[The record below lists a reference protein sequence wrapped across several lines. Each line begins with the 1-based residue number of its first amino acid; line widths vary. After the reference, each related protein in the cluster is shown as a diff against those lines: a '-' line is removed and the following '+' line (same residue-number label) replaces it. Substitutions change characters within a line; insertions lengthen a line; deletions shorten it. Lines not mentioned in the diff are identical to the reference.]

1 MIADT
6 PGSKEKNIAP
16 TVQFYFFFC
25 PPFAG
30 ASIGRWFGVPYDDEL
45 EGMYR
50 AGTLP
55 HNQRV
60 MSYSVI
66 PQEEEELELGP
77 GRERGRVPEPEQP
90 QQGQDLGRRR
100 LQRMRNTL
108 TATLRRRKKETKE
121 EVLKSLPTFW
131 PVVTVLVTLI
141 EVGLLIAVIITNGL
155 APIAFT
161 PQQEFEVVR
170 GFDNQTATVTR
181 EIVPNF
187 FIGPTKQALIHSG
200 ALYAPVSLLRKFYNY
215 ACYIAKCQV
224 AVVSIFCSVCV
235 RTLNFRSRQQGTA

>member
-1 MIADT
+1 MQI
-6 PGSKEKNIAP
+6 PQAP
-16 TVQFYFFFC
+16 NKRIYNANSAVPVLC

-77 GRERGRVPEPEQP
+77 GRERGRVAEPEQP
-90 QQGQDLGRRR
+90 QRGQDLGRRR

-200 ALYAPVSLLRKFYNY
+200 ALYAPVSLIRKFIIMLATLLSVRSLWFLFSAVY
-215 ACYIAKCQV
+215 A
-224 AVVSIFCSVCV
+224 
-235 RTLNFRSRQQGTA
+235 